1 MLLAS
6 IVQSSPRQGNFLSLD
21 YIIRVTGAQKPMGTR
36 IASITVNINLL
47 KQLQIEKLYAN
58 IKKKYIYTLLLPSSL
73 ASKLVCQQFVTSRV
87 LVVNAFDII

>member
-1 MLLAS
+1 
-6 IVQSSPRQGNFLSLD
+6 
-21 YIIRVTGAQKPMGTR
+21 MGTR

-58 IKKKYIYTLLLPSSL
+58 IKKKYIYIYTLLLPSSL

-87 LVVNAFDII
+87 LVVSAFDII